1 MKKILIADKLA
12 SAAIEALE
20 SMHASITNLPDLTAE
35 KIPDVIGDA
44 EILIVRS
51 TKVTKEAIDAAPALS
66 LIIRAGA
73 GVNTIDLQEASA
85 RGIHVANCP
94 GKNSDAVAELAIG
107 LLIAA
112 DRRIASASDD
122 MKNGAW
128 KKKEYGNAHGLKGR
142 TLGVIGI
149 GTIGKGVIRRALAL
163 DMNVVGWSR
172 SLTETTAEK
181 LNIEYA
187 SSPLEVAERSDAI
200 TLHIAAN
207 KETSHMV
214 NESFLD
220 KMKDGA
226 ILINTARGEVVDT
239 NAIKA
244 AIQQKRLRVALDV
257 FENEPKGG
265 VAEFNDIEL
274 AQLATCTPHIGAS
287 TGQSTEAIAS
297 EVVRIVKAYNETGMP
312 LHVVNIREKTVSK
325 YNLVVRHFNKVGVLA
340 GVLDNLKDQD
350 INIEEMQN
358 TIFSSGTT
366 ATCTLKLDNKPTKEI
381 IETLN
386 SEKDIIHVELN

>member
-12 SAAIEALE
+12 PAAIEALE
-20 SMHASITNLPDLTAE
+20 LLNASITNLPDLTAE
-35 KIPDVIGDA
+35 KISEAIGDA

-51 TKVTKEAIDAAPALS
+51 TKVTKEAIDAAPSLS

-73 GVNTIDLQEASA
+73 GVNNIDLQEASA

-112 DRRIASASDD
+112 DRRIAFASAD
-122 MKNGAW
+122 MKSGAW
-128 KKKEYGNAHGLKGR
+128 KKKEYGNARGLKGR
-142 TLGVIGI
+142 VLGVIGI
-149 GTIGKGVIRRALAL
+149 GTIGKGVIRRALAM
-163 DMNVVGWSR
+163 DMQVVGWSR
-172 SLTETTAEK
+172 SLTKEAAE
-181 LNIEYA
+181 LMNIEYA
-187 SSPLEVAERSDAI
+187 ASPLEVAGRADAI

-207 KETSHMV
+207 QETKHLV
-214 NESFLD
+214 NEAFLN

-226 ILINTARGEVVDT
+226 ILINAARGEVVDT
-239 NAIKA
+239 AAIKA
-244 AIQQKRLRVALDV
+244 AIQKKGLRVALDV

-265 VAEFNDIEL
+265 VADFNDLEL

-287 TGQSTEAIAS
+287 TDQSTEAIAS
-297 EVVRIVKAYNETGMP
+297 EVVRIVKAYQETGMP

-340 GVLDNLKDQD
+340 SVLDNLKDQGV
-350 INIEEMQN
+350 NVEEMQN
-358 TIFSSGTT
+358 TIFSGGAT
-366 ATCTLKLDNKPTKEI
+366 ATCTLKLDSRPTKEI
-381 IETLN
+381 IKMLN
-386 SEKDIIHVELN
+386 DEKDIIHIELN

>member
-12 SAAIEALE
+12 SEAIEALD
-20 SMHASITNLPDLTAE
+20 SMQASITNLPDLTAE
-35 KIPDVIGDA
+35 KIPEVIGDA

-112 DRRIASASDD
+112 DRRIAPASAD

-128 KKKEYGNAHGLKGR
+128 KKKEYGNALGLKGR

-172 SLTETTAEK
+172 SLTEAAAEK
-181 LNIEYA
+181 MNIEYA
-187 SSPLEVAERSDAI
+187 ASPLEVAECADAI

-207 KETSHMV
+207 KDTTHLV
-214 NESFLD
+214 NETFLD

-239 NAIKA
+239 KAIKT
-244 AIQQKRLRVALDV
+244 AIQQKGLRVAMDV
-257 FENEPKGG
+257 FEDEPKGG
-265 VAEFNDIEL
+265 VAEFNDVEL

-297 EVVRIVKAYNETGMP
+297 EVVRIVKAYNDTGTP

-350 INIEEMQN
+350 VNVEEMQN
-358 TIFSSGTT
+358 IIFSCGTT
-366 ATCTLKLDNKPTKEI
+366 ATCTLKLDSQPSKEI
-381 IETLN
+381 IEALN
-386 SEKDIIHVELN
+386 DEKDIIHVELN

>member
-12 SAAIEALE
+12 PAAIEALE
-20 SMHASITNLPDLTAE
+20 SMQSSITNLPDLTAE
-35 KIPDVIGDA
+35 KIPEVIGDA
-44 EILIVRS
+44 EILIVSS
-51 TKVTKEAIDAAPALS
+51 TKVTKETIDAAPALS

-112 DRRIASASDD
+112 DRRIASAATD
-122 MKNGAW
+122 MKNGSW
-128 KKKEYGNAHGLKGR
+128 KKKEYGNARGLKGR

-163 DMNVVGWSR
+163 DMNIVGWSR
-172 SLTETTAEK
+172 SLTAAAAEK

-187 SSPLEVAERSDAI
+187 ASPLEVAGKADAI

-207 KETSHMV
+207 KDTTHLV
-214 NESFLD
+214 NETFLD

-239 NAIKA
+239 KAIKE
-244 AIQQKRLRVALDV
+244 AIQKKGLRVALDV
-257 FENEPKGG
+257 FEDEPKGG
-265 VAEFNDIEL
+265 IAEFNDVEL
-274 AQLATCTPHIGAS
+274 AKLATCTPHIGAS

-297 EVVRIVKAYNETGMP
+297 EVVRIMKAYNETGMP
-312 LHVVNIREKTVSK
+312 LHVVNIQEKTLSK

-340 GVLDNLKDQD
+340 GVLDNLKDLD
-350 INIEEMQN
+350 INVEEMQN
-358 TIFSSGTT
+358 TIFSGGTT
-366 ATCTLKLDNKPTKEI
+366 ATCTLKLDSKPTKEI

-386 SEKDIIHVELN
+386 GEKDIIHVELN